1 MKYNVSFHEVVV
13 KYHIPALPK
22 TMKDRIKSA
31 IEERIAFDP
40 ISFGKPL
47 RYGLKGYRRNRVGDY
62 RIIYRIEETTHTI
75 FIIAIKHRKDI
86 YED

>member
-1 MKYNVSFHEVVV
+1 MKYVVKFHEIVV
-13 KYHIPALPK
+13 KHHIPALPK
-22 TMKDRIKSA
+22 TMKERIKCA

-62 RIIYRIEETTHTI
+62 RIIYRVEEDTKTI
-75 FIIAIKHRKDI
+75 LIIAIQHRKDI
-86 YED
+86 YAE

>member
-1 MKYNVSFHEVVV
+1 MKY
-13 KYHIPALPK
+13 
-22 TMKDRIKSA
+22 

-62 RIIYRIEETTHTI
+62 RIIYRVEEGANTVL
-75 FIIAIKHRKDI
+75 IIAIQHRKDI
-86 YED
+86 KGYL